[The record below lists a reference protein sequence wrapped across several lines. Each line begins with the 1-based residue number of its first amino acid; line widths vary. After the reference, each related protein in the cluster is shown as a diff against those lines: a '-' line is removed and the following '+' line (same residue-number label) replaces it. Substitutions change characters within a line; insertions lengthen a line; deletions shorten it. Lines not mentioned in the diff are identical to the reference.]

1 MKKLPFL
8 QCALFIAIGLSLV
21 SIRLSAEPALF
32 LEPEVDQGSFATII
46 VRSDGMLSSVFCEL
60 FNREN
65 KPISSSQGFLT
76 DDPDLSA
83 SMVSLLGIPHTVSP
97 GVYRLHIDGLENGGK
112 FSLEASLSVRKK
124 TFVYEEIP
132 LSSAMSELRE
142 SDDPRKVEEAIRLMA
157 LYQQFDPAN
166 LYFTKQLCLPID
178 QERRTAFFGDKR
190 KFIYP
195 DGGTSVSVHYGIDF
209 GGKRG
214 TPVFAAGDG
223 RVVMASERI
232 ITGRSVVIEHL
243 PGVFTSYFHL
253 DEILVNEG
261 DIVRQHMPIGKL
273 GATGFVTGPHLHWE
287 LRVSGVPVSPDRA
300 LSSPLIDKSIIF
312 STIQKATD

>member
-1 MKKLPFL
+1 M
-8 QCALFIAIGLSLV
+8 LFSAIVLSLV
-21 SIRLSAEPALF
+21 PGRLSAKPALF
-32 LEPEVDQGSFATII
+32 VEPEVDQGSFATII
-46 VRSDGMLSSVFCEL
+46 VSSGGGLSSVSCEL
-60 FNREN
+60 FDRES
-65 KPISSSQGFLT
+65 KSISSSQGFLT
-76 DDPDLSA
+76 DDPDLSTL
-83 SMVSLLGIPHTVSP
+83 MVSLLGIPHTISP
-97 GVYRLHIDGLENGGK
+97 GVYRLRVKGLENGAE
-112 FSLEASLSVRKK
+112 FSLETSLSVRKK

-142 SDDPRKVEEAIRLMA
+142 SDDPRKVEEAVRLMA
-157 LYQQFDPAN
+157 LYQQFDPEN

-195 DGGTSVSVHYGIDF
+195 DGSTSVSIHYGIDF

-253 DEILVNEG
+253 DEILVKEG

-287 LRVSGVPVSPDRA
+287 FRVSGVAVSPDRA
-300 LSSPLIDKSIIF
+300 LSNPLIDKSIIF
-312 STIQKATD
+312 STISNAND